1 MLGGVQPSTAPR
13 ARPVPR
19 IARITLTPELFYLDE
34 PVLAVPDDPPTHHVR
49 AALDLRLRAL
59 LRHDGGTRTG
69 EDIEDLHQMRVAV
82 RRMRAALRSARP
94 VLDRTWADGLRAEL
108 GWLGRALGPT
118 RDLDVM
124 LARFRDETA
133 DLPTAERAAA
143 GRLIEDLE
151 RQRTEARRAMLQAL
165 ASTRYHALLER
176 LADTVRLPLP
186 GRSATEQQP
195 AMADLIRAEYRKL
208 RRAVHRAGRAPADEV
223 LHDLRIRGKRLRYT
237 AELVEPSMPPPTAR
251 AVRALIK
258 TATRFQEVLGDH
270 QDACVAAQRIEE
282 LLDGLVEQPDVS
294 VAFVA
299 GRLVERERG
308 RAAAARAGWKDAWR
322 DVSARMAAIQRRA

>member
-1 MLGGVQPSTAPR
+1 MPPSTAQ
-13 ARPVPR
+13 ARPVAR
-19 IARITLTPELFYLDE
+19 IARINLTPELFFLDE
-34 PVLAVPDDPPTHHVR
+34 PVVAAPGDPPAHHVR

-94 VLDRTWADGLRAEL
+94 LLDPTWADGLRAEL

-124 LARFRDETA
+124 LERFRDETA

-143 GRLIEDLE
+143 GRLVQDLE
-151 RQRTEARRAMLQAL
+151 EQRTATRRAMMQAL
-165 ASTRYHALLER
+165 ASTRYNALLER

-186 GRSATEQQP
+186 TRSATEQQP
-195 AMADLIRAEYRKL
+195 GLVDLVRAEYRTL
-208 RRAVHRAGRAPADEV
+208 SRTVRRAGRQPADEV

-237 AELVEPSMPPPTAR
+237 AELVEPAMPRLTAR
-251 AVRALIK
+251 SVRALIK
-258 TATRFQEVLGDH
+258 ATTRFQEVLGDH
-270 QDACVAAQRIEE
+270 QDACVAEQRIAG
-282 LLDGLVEQPDVS
+282 LLDGLVELPDVA

-299 GRLVERERG
+299 GRLVEREQG
-308 RAAAARAGWKDAWR
+308 RAASARAQWPDAWR
-322 DVSARMAAIQRRA
+322 GVVARMAAI